1 MATQHAQPIVRL
13 IEELARLP
21 GVGAKTASRLAMHIL
36 RSSREDAENLARAIL
51 EVKEKI
57 RLCSLCFNLTDQDS
71 CRICQD
77 PRRDGEV
84 ICVVSGP
91 EDLMALEKSGSF
103 RGLYHLLHGVL
114 SPLEGVGP
122 KDLRIGELLSR
133 LQGGKVKE
141 VILATNPSV
150 EGEATAQYL
159 SQIIKPLGVRVTRI
173 ARGVPMGGDLQY
185 IDRVTLSKSLEN
197 RSPL

>member
-1 MATQHAQPIVRL
+1 MAPQHAQPITRL
-13 IEELARLP
+13 IEELTKLP

-36 RSSREDAENLARAIL
+36 RSSREDAENLARAIR

-57 RLCSLCFNLTDQDS
+57 RLCSLCFNLTDQDP

-77 PRRDGEV
+77 PRRDGQV

-103 RGLYHLLHGVL
+103 RGLYHVLHGVL

-122 KDLRIGELLSR
+122 KDLRISELLSR

-185 IDRVTLSKSLEN
+185 IDQVTLSKSLEN
-197 RSPL
+197 RSPM

>member
-1 MATQHAQPIVRL
+1 MTLQHAQPINRL
-13 IEELARLP
+13 IQELTKLP
-21 GVGAKTASRLAMHIL
+21 GVGEKTASRLAMHIL
-36 RSSREDAENLARAIL
+36 RSSKEDAEGLARAIL

-57 RLCSLCFNLTDQDS
+57 RFCGRCFNLTDQDP
-71 CRICQD
+71 CRLCQD
-77 PRRDGEV
+77 PKRNRETL
-84 ICVVSGP
+84 CVVSSP
-91 EDLMALEKSGSF
+91 EDLIALEKSGGF
-103 RGLYHLLHGVL
+103 RGLYHVLHGVL

-122 KDLRIGELLSR
+122 KDLKIGELLAR
-133 LQGGKVKE
+133 LQGGEIKE

-159 SQIIKPLGVRVTRI
+159 SQIIKPLNIRVTRI

-185 IDRVTLSKSLEN
+185 IDEVTLSKSLEN

>member
-1 MATQHAQPIVRL
+1 MTLQYAQPINRL
-13 IEELARLP
+13 IQELTRLP
-21 GVGAKTASRLAMHIL
+21 GVGEKTASRLAMHIL
-36 RSSREDAENLARAIL
+36 RSSKENAEGLARAIL

-57 RLCSLCFNLTDQDS
+57 RFCGQCFNLTDQDP
-71 CRICQD
+71 CRLCLD
-77 PRRDGEV
+77 PKRTRE
-84 ICVVSGP
+84 ILCVVSSP
-91 EDLMALEKSGSF
+91 EDFMALEKSGGF
-103 RGLYHLLHGVL
+103 RGLYHVLHGVL

-122 KDLRIGELLSR
+122 KDLRVSELLCR
-133 LQGGKVKE
+133 LQGGEIKE

-159 SQIIKPLGVRVTRI
+159 SQIIRPLNIRVTRI

-185 IDRVTLSKSLEN
+185 IDEVTLSKSLEN

>member
-1 MATQHAQPIVRL
+1 MATQHAQPITRL

-103 RGLYHLLHGVL
+103 RGHYHVLHGVL

-159 SQIIKPLGVRVTRI
+159 SQIIKPLGLRVTRI

-185 IDRVTLSKSLEN
+185 IDQVTLSKSLEN

>member
-1 MATQHAQPIVRL
+1 MATPHAQPITRL
-13 IEELARLP
+13 IEELTRLP
-21 GVGAKTASRLAMHIL
+21 GIGAKTASRLAMHIL

-57 RLCSLCFNLTDQDS
+57 RLCSLCFNLTEHDP

-77 PRRDGEV
+77 PKRDGEI

-91 EDLMALEKSGSF
+91 EDLMAVEKSGSF
-103 RGLYHLLHGVL
+103 RGLYHVLHGVL
-114 SPLEGVGP
+114 SPLEGVTP
-122 KDLRIGELLSR
+122 QDLRIGELLSR
-133 LQGGKVKE
+133 LRGGKVKE

-159 SQIIKPLGVRVTRI
+159 SQIIKPLSVKVTRI

-185 IDRVTLSKSLEN
+185 IDQVTLSKSLEN

>member
-1 MATQHAQPIVRL
+1 MPLQHAQPINRL
-13 IEELARLP
+13 IQELTKLP
-21 GVGAKTASRLAMHIL
+21 GVGEKTASRLAMHIL
-36 RSSREDAENLARAIL
+36 RGPKEDAEGLARAIL

-57 RLCSLCFNLTDQDS
+57 RFCGQCFNLTDQDP
-71 CRICQD
+71 CRLCQD
-77 PRRDGEV
+77 PKRNRE
-84 ICVVSGP
+84 ILCVVSNP
-91 EDLMALEKSGSF
+91 EDLMALEKSGGF
-103 RGLYHLLHGVL
+103 RGLYHVLHGVL

-122 KDLRIGELLSR
+122 KDLKISELLAR
-133 LQGGKVKE
+133 LQGGEIKE

-159 SQIIKPLGVRVTRI
+159 SQIIRPLNIRVTRI

-185 IDRVTLSKSLEN
+185 IDEVTLSKSLEN

>member
-1 MATQHAQPIVRL
+1 MTVQHAQPIGRL
-13 IEELARLP
+13 IQELTKLP
-21 GVGAKTASRLAMHIL
+21 GIGEKTASRLAMHIL
-36 RSSREDAENLARAIL
+36 RAAKEDAQGLARAIL

-57 RLCSLCFNLTDQDS
+57 RFCSRCFNLTDQDP
-71 CRICQD
+71 CRVCQD
-77 PRRDGEV
+77 PKRNRE
-84 ICVVSGP
+84 ILCVVSGP
-91 EDLMALEKSGSF
+91 EDLIALEKSGGF
-103 RGLYHLLHGVL
+103 RGVYHVLHGVL

-122 KDLRIGELLSR
+122 KDLRVSELLSR
-133 LQGGKVKE
+133 LQGGEVKE

-185 IDRVTLSKSLEN
+185 IDEVTLSKSLEN

>member
-1 MATQHAQPIVRL
+1 MNIQHAQPILRL
-13 IEELARLP
+13 IQELTKLP
-21 GVGAKTASRLAMHIL
+21 GIGEKTAFRLAMHIL
-36 RSSREDAENLARAIL
+36 RSSKEDAEGLARSIL
-51 EVKEKI
+51 QVKEKI
-57 RLCSLCFNLTDQDS
+57 RLCSQCFNLTEQNP

-77 PRRDGEV
+77 LRRNAEI

-91 EDLMALEKSGSF
+91 EDLIALEKSGSY
-103 RGLYHLLHGVL
+103 RGHYHVLHGVL
-114 SPLEGVGP
+114 SPLEGIGP
-122 KDLRIGELLSR
+122 KDLRLSELLSR
-133 LQGGKVKE
+133 LQEGKIKE

-159 SQIIKPLGVRVTRI
+159 AQIINPLNIRVTRI

-185 IDRVTLSKSLEN
+185 IDEATLSKSLEN

>member
-1 MATQHAQPIVRL
+1 MALQHAQPISRL
-13 IEELARLP
+13 IQELTKLP
-21 GVGAKTASRLAMHIL
+21 GVGEKTAFRLAMYIL
-36 RSSREDAENLARAIL
+36 RSSREDAAGLAQAIL

-57 RLCSLCFNLTDQDS
+57 RLCSQCFNLTDQDP

-77 PRRDGEV
+77 ARRNNE
-84 ICVVSGP
+84 ILCVVSGP
-91 EDLMALEKSGSF
+91 EDLMALERSGGY
-103 RGLYHLLHGVL
+103 RGIYHVLHGVL

-122 KDLRIGELLSR
+122 KDLRINELLTR
-133 LQGGKVKE
+133 LTGGKVKE

-159 SQIIKPLGVRVTRI
+159 AQIIKPLSIPVTRI

-185 IDRVTLSKSLEN
+185 IDEVTLSKSLEN
-197 RSPL
+197 RSPI

>member
-1 MATQHAQPIVRL
+1 MPTQHAQPITRL
-13 IEELARLP
+13 IQELTKLP

-57 RLCSLCFNLTDQDS
+57 RLCSLCFNLTDQDP

-77 PRRDGEV
+77 PRREGEV

-103 RGLYHLLHGVL
+103 RGLYHVLHGVL

-122 KDLRIGELLSR
+122 KDLRISELLSR
-133 LQGGKVKE
+133 LQGDKVKE

-159 SQIIKPLGVRVTRI
+159 SQIIKPLGIRVTRI

-185 IDRVTLSKSLEN
+185 IDEVTLSKSLEN
-197 RSPL
+197 RSPM

>member
-1 MATQHAQPIVRL
+1 MATQHAQPIARL
-13 IEELARLP
+13 IEELTRLP

-57 RLCSLCFNLTDQDS
+57 RLCSLCFNLTEQDP
-71 CRICQD
+71 CRNCQD

-103 RGLYHLLHGVL
+103 RGLYHVLHGVL

-159 SQIIKPLGVRVTRI
+159 AQITKPLGVRVTRI

-185 IDRVTLSKSLEN
+185 IDQVTLSKSLEN

>member
-1 MATQHAQPIVRL
+1 MAIQHAQPISRL
-13 IEELARLP
+13 IQELTKLP
-21 GVGAKTASRLAMHIL
+21 GVGEKTAFRLAMHIL
-36 RSSREDAENLARAIL
+36 RSSREDAEGLARAIL

-57 RLCSLCFNLTDQDS
+57 RLCSQCFNLTDQDP

-77 PRRDGEV
+77 ARRNSE
-84 ICVVSGP
+84 ILCVVSGP
-91 EDLMALEKSGSF
+91 EDLVALEKSGGH
-103 RGLYHLLHGVL
+103 RGFYHVLHGVL

-122 KDLRIGELLSR
+122 KDLRISELLAR

-159 SQIIKPLGVRVTRI
+159 AQIIKPLGIQVTRI

-185 IDRVTLSKSLEN
+185 IDEVTLSKSLEN

>member
-1 MATQHAQPIVRL
+1 MATQHAQPITRL

-103 RGLYHLLHGVL
+103 RGLYHVLHGVL

-185 IDRVTLSKSLEN
+185 IDQVTLSKSLEN

>member
-1 MATQHAQPIVRL
+1 MSLQHAQPISRL
-13 IEELARLP
+13 IQELARLP
-21 GVGAKTASRLAMHIL
+21 GIGEKTASRLALYIL
-36 RSSREDAENLARAIL
+36 RSSRESAEALARAIL

-57 RLCSLCFNLTDQDS
+57 HLCRRCFNLTEQDL

-77 PRRDGEV
+77 GRRNQEMV
-84 ICVVSGP
+84 CVVSGP
-91 EDLMALEKSGSF
+91 EDLMALERSGGYQ
-103 RGLYHLLHGVL
+103 GLYHILHGVL
-114 SPLEGVGP
+114 SPLEGIGP
-122 KDLRIGELLSR
+122 QDLRIEELLSR
-133 LQGGKVKE
+133 LRGGKIQE

-159 SQIIKPLGVRVTRI
+159 SQVIKPLGVRVTRI

-185 IDRVTLSKSLEN
+185 IDQVTLTKSLEN

>member
-1 MATQHAQPIVRL
+1 MSLPHAQPISRL
-13 IEELARLP
+13 IQELARLP
-21 GVGAKTASRLAMHIL
+21 GIGEKTASRLALHIL
-36 RSSREDAENLARAIL
+36 RSSRENAEALARAIL

-57 RLCSLCFNLTDQDS
+57 RLCTQCFNLTDQDL

-77 PRRDGEV
+77 GRRNQE
-84 ICVVSGP
+84 ILCVVSGP
-91 EDLMALEKSGSF
+91 EDLMALERSRGYQ
-103 RGLYHLLHGVL
+103 GLYHVLHGVL

-122 KDLRIGELLSR
+122 KDLRIEELLAR
-133 LQGGKVKE
+133 LREGKIQE

-159 SQIIKPLGVRVTRI
+159 SQVIKPLGVKVTRI

-185 IDRVTLSKSLEN
+185 IDQVTLSKSLEN

>member
-1 MATQHAQPIVRL
+1 
-13 IEELARLP
+13 
-21 GVGAKTASRLAMHIL
+21 
-36 RSSREDAENLARAIL
+36 
-51 EVKEKI
+51 
-57 RLCSLCFNLTDQDS
+57 
-71 CRICQD
+71 
-77 PRRDGEV
+77 
-84 ICVVSGP
+84 VVSGP
-91 EDLMALEKSGSF
+91 EDLVALEKSGSF
-103 RGLYHLLHGVL
+103 RGLYHVLHGVL

-159 SQIIKPLGVRVTRI
+159 SQIIKPLGLRVTRI

-185 IDRVTLSKSLEN
+185 IDQVTLSKSLEN
-197 RSPL
+197 RGPL

>member
-1 MATQHAQPIVRL
+1 MATPHAQPIARL
-13 IEELARLP
+13 IEELTRLP
-21 GVGAKTASRLAMHIL
+21 GVGGKTASRLAMHIL
-36 RSSREDAENLARAIL
+36 RSSREDAEGLARAIL

-57 RLCSLCFNLTDQDS
+57 RLCSLCFNLTEQDP
-71 CRICQD
+71 CRNCQD

-91 EDLMALEKSGSF
+91 EDMMALEKSGSF
-103 RGLYHLLHGVL
+103 RGLYHVLHGVL

-159 SQIIKPLGVRVTRI
+159 SQIIKPLNVRVTRI

-185 IDRVTLSKSLEN
+185 VDQVTLTKSLEN

>member
-1 MATQHAQPIVRL
+1 MAIQHAQPISRL
-13 IEELARLP
+13 IQELTKLP
-21 GVGAKTASRLAMHIL
+21 GVGEKTASRLAMHIL
-36 RSSREDAENLARAIL
+36 RVSREDAESLARAIL

-57 RLCSLCFNLTDQDS
+57 RLCPLCFNLTDQDP

-77 PRRDGEV
+77 PKRDEEV

-91 EDLMALEKSGSF
+91 EDLIALEKSGGF
-103 RGLYHLLHGVL
+103 RGLYHVLHGVL

-122 KDLRIGELLSR
+122 KDLRISELLSR
-133 LQGGKVKE
+133 LRGGKVKE

-159 SQIIKPLGVRVTRI
+159 SQIIKPLGIRVTRI

-185 IDRVTLSKSLEN
+185 IDEVTLSKSLEN
-197 RSPL
+197 RSPI

>member
-1 MATQHAQPIVRL
+1 MSLQHAQPISRL
-13 IEELARLP
+13 IQELARLP
-21 GVGAKTASRLAMHIL
+21 GIGEKTASRLALYIL
-36 RSSREDAENLARAIL
+36 RSSRESAEALARAIL

-57 RLCSLCFNLTDQDS
+57 HLCRQCFNLTDQDL

-77 PRRDGEV
+77 GRRNQEMV
-84 ICVVSGP
+84 CVVSGP
-91 EDLMALEKSGSF
+91 EDLMALERSGGYQ
-103 RGLYHLLHGVL
+103 GLYHLLHGVL
-114 SPLEGVGP
+114 SPLEGIGP
-122 KDLRIGELLSR
+122 QDLRIEELLGR
-133 LQGGKVKE
+133 LRGGKIQE

-159 SQIIKPLGVRVTRI
+159 SQVIKPLGVRVTRI

-185 IDRVTLSKSLEN
+185 IDQVTLTKSLEN

>member
-1 MATQHAQPIVRL
+1 MAMQHAHPISRL
-13 IEELARLP
+13 IQELTKLP
-21 GVGAKTASRLAMHIL
+21 GVGEKTAFRLAMHIL
-36 RSSREDAENLARAIL
+36 RESREDAEGLARAIL

-57 RLCSLCFNLTDQDS
+57 RLCSQCFNLTDQDP
-71 CRICQD
+71 CRICQN
-77 PRRDGEV
+77 PKRNGEV
-84 ICVVSGP
+84 ICVVGGP

-103 RGLYHLLHGVL
+103 RGLYHVLHGVL

-122 KDLRIGELLSR
+122 KDLRVRELLSR

-141 VILATNPSV
+141 VIVATNPSV

-159 SQIIKPLGVRVTRI
+159 SQIIKPLSIRVTRI

-185 IDRVTLSKSLEN
+185 IDAITLSKSLEN
-197 RSPL
+197 RNPL